1 MGNSRILH
9 TEITPV
15 ALFFEHHP
23 EVFDAVTRSIPRDT
37 NLKEKSITIGFSGG
51 TDSTATALFMKHFFG
66 RIVALTMWLYDGQ
79 ETDFPVIAETAKKI
93 GILHE
98 ILDLRDAFRELV
110 VQSYED
116 AYAAGITPNP
126 CVVCNRTIKYGKLV
140 EHVSTD
146 YLALGHYAIKEHID
160 GEYRILRGKTHRRDQ
175 SYNLFN
181 LNQEALSRIL
191 FPLGYIDNKKLLQ
204 EWTLPLLGPR
214 SESVGACFLKGQSV
228 RQYLALRENPTTVP
242 GEIVNLQGE
251 VVGHHDGVCGFT
263 IGQKPTVPD
272 TTRPGKFSR
281 RRAGTVLGFDV
292 ASASVVVGDD
302 EAVYYKRLAVQPI
315 NLLSPKRKKVL
326 MTAPQSLSVRTS
338 QWAEPVQ
345 GLAKIEGEILYF
357 EANQKLR
364 APSRGQYAVFYDEDE
379 LVGGGEIV
387 QIFKE

>member
-1 MGNSRILH
+1 M
-9 TEITPV
+9 
-15 ALFFEHHP
+15 AQFFEQHP
-23 EVFDAVTRSIPRDT
+23 EVFDVVTRTLPSNI
-37 NLKEKSITIGFSGG
+37 NLKKKSITIGFSGG
-51 TDSTATALFMKHFFG
+51 TDSTATALFMKYFFG
-66 RIVALTMWLYDGQ
+66 RVNALTMWLFDGQ
-79 ETDFPVIAETAKKI
+79 EAEFPAIVETARKI
-93 GILHE
+93 GVPHE

-110 VQSYED
+110 VRSYED

-126 CVVCNRTIKYGKLV
+126 CVICNRTIKYGKLL
-140 EHVSTD
+140 EHISAD
-146 YLALGHYAIKEHID
+146 YLALGHYAIKETAY

-181 LNQEALSRIL
+181 LNQDSLARIL
-191 FPLGYIDNKKLLQ
+191 FPLGYIENKKLLQ

-228 RQYLALRENPTTVP
+228 RQYLALRENPTTAP

-281 RRAGTVLGFDV
+281 RCVGTVLGFDV
-292 ASASVVVGDD
+292 ASARVVVGDD

-315 NLLSPKRKKVL
+315 NILSPKRKKVL
-326 MTAPQSLSVRTS
+326 MTAPESLSVRTS

-357 EANQKLR
+357 EANRKLR
-364 APSRGQYAVFYDEDE
+364 APAKGQYAVFYDEDE

-387 QIFKE
+387 QIFKD